1 MTNTNAHIG
10 SSFDDFL
17 REDGVYE
24 EATTQAV
31 KRVIAW
37 QIDQRRRQSGLS
49 KTAMALRMG
58 TSRMELNRV
67 LDPDND
73 KVRLDTLRRAATAV
87 GSELRVELV

>member
-73 KVRLDTLRRAATAV
+73 KVRLDTLRRAAMAV

>member
-87 GSELRVELV
+87 GRELRVELV

>member
-73 KVRLDTLRRAATAV
+73 KVRMDTLRRAAMAV